1 MKEARQ
7 KKHTSCDSICME
19 CSEWANPQ
27 RYRLVVA
34 RGWGRQEKGV
44 TAKRYGVPFGGNENV

>member
-1 MKEARQ
+1 VIPSVWNVQ
-7 KKHTSCDSICME
+7 NGQI
-19 CSEWANPQ
+19 Q